1 MQDFSFD
8 ITTENIR
15 DVLAHSTN
23 LPVMFYFYSS
33 QVPECQESDLLVEQL
48 TKEHHGLFILA
59 KVNCDEQMAIAQQ
72 FGLRALP
79 TFYLFKDNQPVNAI
93 QGPQT
98 KEALNAFLA
107 EVLPAQAEQDFN
119 AAKLLLSE
127 DKLLEALP
135 LLRQALANADTRAPY
150 YSEIVLVLAETFIQL
165 NRTDEA
171 ENTLTQVLP
180 QDRDSRYQGLLS
192 QIELARKAA
201 DSPEIQQL
209 QKQVQ
214 DHPDDYPSLI
224 QLALQLHQVGRNEEA
239 LESLF
244 VILKRDLGI
253 LDGEMKKAFMD
264 ILSALGTG
272 DPLAGQYRRKIY
284 SLLY

>member
-1 MQDFSFD
+1 MQDYNLD

-15 DVLAHSTN
+15 DVLAQSAN

-33 QVPECQESDLLVEQL
+33 QVPECQESDLLVNQL
-48 TKEHHGLFILA
+48 SQEYPGLFILA

-79 TFYLFKDNQPVNAI
+79 TFYLFKDSQPVNAI

-98 KEALNAFLA
+98 KEALKSFLA
-107 EVLPAQAEQDFN
+107 EVLPSQAEQDFN
-119 AAKLLLSE
+119 AAKSLLLE

-135 LLRQALANADTRAPY
+135 LLRQALASAETRAPY
-150 YSEIVLVLAETFIQL
+150 YSEITLVLAETFIQL

-171 ENTLTQVLP
+171 EQALTQVLP
-180 QDRDSRYQGLLS
+180 QDRDSRYQGLLA

-209 QKQVQ
+209 QQQVL
-214 DHPDDYPSLI
+214 DNPEDYPALI
-224 QLALQLHQVGRNEEA
+224 QLAFQLHQVGRNEEA
-239 LESLF
+239 LEGLF
-244 VILKRDLGI
+244 AILKGDLNM

-264 ILSALGTG
+264 ILAALGTG

-284 SLLY
+284 ALLY